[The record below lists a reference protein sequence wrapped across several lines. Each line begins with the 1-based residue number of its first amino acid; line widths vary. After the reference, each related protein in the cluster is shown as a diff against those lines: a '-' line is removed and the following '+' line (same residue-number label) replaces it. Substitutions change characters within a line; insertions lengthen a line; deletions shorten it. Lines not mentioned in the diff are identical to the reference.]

1 VPITADNLPDNLAAL
16 KRIIATMAQDALS
29 AQAEIARLKFQLA
42 RYRRAEFGRSSEK
55 LAREAEQLELALEA
69 LESDQAERL
78 AMASPEVAA
87 AVETA
92 TEAQKPAR
100 RPLPPH
106 LPREDRRHPAPCTC
120 PDCGG
125 ALRKIADEVSETLD
139 YVPGR
144 FKVVRHIREKLSCR
158 VCDTVVAAPVPDHA
172 IARGRAGVGLLA
184 HIVVSKY
191 DDHLPLYRQAE
202 IFARDGVSLETSTLS
217 GWVGATAA
225 ALQPLVDVLAVDV
238 LASDTLH
245 VDDTPVPVLAPGT
258 GKTKTGR
265 LWTYVRDER
274 PFGGARPPVALF
286 FYSPDRKGEHPQA
299 HLKDFRGVIHAD
311 GGACPRAGQRPDP
324 GAGFNELFVGGRI
337 VEAGCWAHV
346 RRKFFDVHT
355 ATGSPI
361 AKEAL
366 DRIGQLY
373 AVEKV
378 INRSPPERRRQQ
390 RQLQSKP
397 IAEALAA
404 WADNTV
410 RQLSRKSELAQ
421 AFRYMRARW
430 TALVRCFDDGRLALD
445 NNPAERALRCVAIGR
460 KNYLFAGSDAGGR
473 RAAAIYS
480 LIETAKL
487 NGLNPQRYLA
497 DVLTRIADHP
507 ARRIAELLPWNW
519 QPLDATRAAA

>member
-1 VPITADNLPDNLAAL
+1 MPITPDNLPDDPTAL
-16 KRIIATMAQDALS
+16 KSIIAAMAQDGLT

-55 LAREAEQLELALEA
+55 LERDTEQLELALEA

-78 AMASPEVAA
+78 ATASPAVAA
-87 AVETA
+87 VVEA
-92 TEAQKPAR
+92 AAQKPAR
-100 RPLPPH
+100 RPLPEH
-106 LPREDRRHPAPCTC
+106 LPREDLRHPAPCTC
-120 PDCGG
+120 PSCGG
-125 ALRKIADEVSETLD
+125 ALRKISDEVSETLD

-144 FKVVRHIREKLSCR
+144 FKVIRHIREKLSCLA
-158 VCDTVVAAPVPDHA
+158 CDTVVAAPAPDHA
-172 IARGRAGVGLLA
+172 IARGRAGAGLLA

-225 ALQPLVDVLAVDV
+225 ALKPLVDTLATDV
-238 LASDTLH
+238 LGGDILH

-274 PFGGARPPVALF
+274 PFVGSRPPAALF

-311 GGACPRAGQRPDP
+311 GY
-324 GAGFNELFVGGRI
+324 AGFNELFVGGRI

-346 RRKFFDVHT
+346 RRKFFDVHV
-355 ATGSPI
+355 ATDSPI

-373 AVEKV
+373 AVEKT
-378 INRSPPERRRQQ
+378 INGSPPERRQQ
-390 RQLQSKP
+390 RRQLQSQP
-397 IAEALAA
+397 IAEA
-404 WADNTV
+404 
-410 RQLSRKSELAQ
+410 
-421 AFRYMRARW
+421 
-430 TALVRCFDDGRLALD
+430 
-445 NNPAERALRCVAIGR
+445 
-460 KNYLFAGSDAGGR
+460 
-473 RAAAIYS
+473 
-480 LIETAKL
+480 
-487 NGLNPQRYLA
+487 
-497 DVLTRIADHP
+497 
-507 ARRIAELLPWNW
+507 
-519 QPLDATRAAA
+519 